1 MSRGNLSITPL
12 PSGSIVCTFTLR
24 QGGTAEYTYSGD
36 AAAAILAG
44 ADPKDFPYDDGGVSV
59 DASDI
64 LDASEVGEAA
74 GAAEEIGGTALE
86 IGELGAL

>member
-64 LDASEVGEAA
+64 LDAGEAA
-74 GAAEEIGGTALE
+74 EAGDAATELGTIAE